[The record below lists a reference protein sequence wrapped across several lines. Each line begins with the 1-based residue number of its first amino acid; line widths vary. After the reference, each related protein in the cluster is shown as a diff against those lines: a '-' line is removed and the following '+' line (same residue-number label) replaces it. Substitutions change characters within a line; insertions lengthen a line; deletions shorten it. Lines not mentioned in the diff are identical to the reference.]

1 MPVGHLFRMDKEPLL
16 VSFAIIQRKGMKE
29 LTIEEIIKKAESCQ
43 PFQVPAS
50 LMPAYIRYLYTTH
63 RAVHEFL
70 GIRVEHV
77 QKGEITLAMPV
88 REDYTNSGGFLYGGI
103 LSAMADAMSLGLIVS
118 VGKSAVTTNLSINFV
133 KSHPIEG
140 AIRLYGHIR
149 HNGRRMMTLAGEIR
163 GQKGELLAD
172 IQITMMVVA
181 PLPEVPATW

>member
-1 MPVGHLFRMDKEPLL
+1 MTRM
-16 VSFAIIQRKGMKE
+16 
-29 LTIEEIIKKAESCQ
+29 TIEEIIKKAEHCQ
-43 PFQVPAS
+43 PFQVPPH

-70 GIRVEHV
+70 GVRVESVHQGDIV
-77 QKGEITLAMPV
+77 LTMPV
-88 REDYTNSGGFLYGGI
+88 KADYTNSGGFLYGGI

-140 AIRLYGHIR
+140 TLRLYGRIR
-149 HNGRRMMTLAGEIR
+149 HNGGRMMTLAGEIR
-163 GQKGELLAD
+163 GQKKELLAD

-181 PLPEVPATW
+181 PMPEVPDTW